1 MDKKNFRISSALK
14 DLIGKDLI
22 TNDNVA
28 IFELVKNSY
37 DAYATKVEIT
47 FNEDSIIIADNGKG
61 MTYNDLM
68 NKWLF
73 LGFSAKKDGTEDS
86 ESDKQKS
93 YRDNINRHYAGAKG
107 IGRFSCD
114 RLGKRLDLTTRNEAS
129 STTEKLFID
138 WTDFEKDQS
147 EEFIDISVDYE
158 SLSDIPVFPENKKTG
173 TILEIIGLHEGEW
186 NRDKILKLKQSLEK
200 LINPFSETE
209 DFSIEI
215 ICKNQLKADE
225 EEKKHSEYY
234 DKDIVNGEIENS
246 IAEILNLKTTRIDV
260 MLSGDT
266 VLTILSDR
274 DTPIYK
280 IKERNLLYPRLKY
293 VDIHLYFL
301 NRAAKLS
308 FNRIMGVHPVNYGS
322 IFLFRNGFR
331 ILPFGNEGDDSWG
344 LDYRAQQGFNRNLGT
359 RDLFGRVDVQTD
371 DVNDLKEVSSR
382 DGGLIDTEVSKQ
394 LFDFF
399 TVTHRRLERYV
410 KGVLWGEAFLRKE
423 YFNSQEEGELKRK
436 ELQAIDKDS
445 DNTDYLF
452 KSSIGSKIDF
462 VQLIKTLI
470 KDKNIEIL
478 EYNKDLAN
486 IFSSVDNIADIKP
499 QFIDD
504 FEKVAKETKNGDLL
518 FSLDEAKKELL
529 KLQSEKEEAVKRAE
543 KAEAQRNSAIERA
556 NNAEMERK
564 FAESRADRA
573 EEEERHQK
581 KRADVAEADLHSEKK
596 RTSFL
601 MDNLSTEQLD
611 FAERLHQ
618 VGINIDAINTTIETL
633 TLEKRKGTLTFDG
646 LWNEIKDI
654 SYCTKRIESILSYAV
669 RAKFNTEDETISADL
684 FGFITDYC
692 DTIINKNSK
701 KIKIQVCNNSSL
713 SYTREFAPQD
723 IGVILDNVESNS
735 RKANAKNLYINIKED
750 SSFYILEFIDDGIG
764 LDRNIIKD
772 VNSLFE
778 FGKGFTDN
786 GSGVGLYHIKYIVE
800 QFFDGYV
807 AIDENYI
814 GGFKLIIG
822 VKK

>member
-1 MDKKNFRISSALK
+1 MDKKKFRISSALK

-47 FNEDSIIIADNGKG
+47 FNKDSIIIADNGKG
-61 MTYNDLM
+61 MTYDDLI

-73 LGFSAKKDGTEDS
+73 LGYSAKKDGTEDS
-86 ESDKQKS
+86 EEDKKKS

-114 RLGKRLDLTTRNEAS
+114 RLGKELELKTKNES
-129 STTEKLFID
+129 SSKAEKLFIN

-147 EEFIDISVDYE
+147 EEFIDVAVQYE
-158 SLSDIPVFPENKKTG
+158 SLQNIPHFPENKKTG
-173 TILEIIGLHEGEW
+173 TILTITGLPEGEW
-186 NRDKILKLKQSLEK
+186 NREKILKLKQSLEK

-209 DFSIEI
+209 KFSIEI
-215 ICKNQLKADE
+215 ICKNQLGADE
-225 EEKKHSEYY
+225 EEKNHSGFY

-246 IAEILNLKTTRIDV
+246 ITEILSLKTTRIDV
-260 MLSGDT
+260 MLAGDT
-266 VLTILSDR
+266 ILTVLSDR

-280 IKERNLLYPRLKY
+280 IKEKNLLYKNLKY

-301 NRAAKLS
+301 NRAAKIA
-308 FNRIMGVHPVNYGS
+308 FNKIMGVQPVNYGS

-423 YFNSQEEGELKRK
+423 YFNSQEEGEQKRK
-436 ELQAIDKDS
+436 ELQSIDKDS

-470 KDKNIEIL
+470 KDKNIEVL
-478 EYNKDLAN
+478 DYNKDLAN
-486 IFSSVDNIADIKP
+486 IFSNVDNIADIKP

-504 FEKVAKETKNGDLL
+504 FEKIAKATKNGDLL

-529 KLQSEKEEAVKRAE
+529 KLKSEKEEALKRAE
-543 KAEAQRNSAIERA
+543 RAEAQRNSAIEKA
-556 NNAEMERK
+556 NNAEMERQ
-564 FAESRADRA
+564 FAESRANRA
-573 EEEERHQK
+573 EEENKELGEQVKQTQK
-581 KRADVAEADLHSEKK
+581 QNMFLISDVNSDVKQLTSLQHTVT
-596 RTSFL
+596 RT
-601 MDNLSTEQLD
+601 
-611 FAERLHQ
+611 
-618 VGINIDAINTTIETL
+618 
-633 TLEKRKGTLTFDG
+633 
-646 LWNEIKDI
+646 
-654 SYCTKRIESILSYAV
+654 
-669 RAKFNTEDETISADL
+669 
-684 FGFITDYC
+684 
-692 DTIINKNSK
+692 SK
-701 KIKIQVCNNSSL
+701 KIQNAIEEAMEYVKTDNKVGLIDSLNKIFILNQQVATVSGLVSKINYNVKANTIKKDLVDFTNEYITNYCIANFDNMTFHVSK
-713 SYTREFAPQD
+713 TD
-723 IGVILDNVESNS
+723 IVWNTNFEAIKIIIIIDNLLSNS
-735 RKANAKNLYINIKED
+735 DKFESKNIYVSWKDKAEYI
-750 SSFYILEFIDDGIG
+750 EFIFRDDGCGISEEN
-764 LDRNIIKD
+764 LPKIFDYR
-772 VNSLFE
+772 
-778 FGKGFTDN
+778 FTTSEDN
-786 GSGVGLYHIKYIVE
+786 GGGLGLYHIKSIMETDFKGTVE
-800 QFFDGYV
+800 
-807 AIDENYI
+807 A
-814 GGFKLIIG
+814 KS
-822 VKK
+822 KKGNGTEFTFHFPKGDKQ